1 MCFYLNM
8 EARCW
13 LIHCRW
19 NIYWWKG

>member
-1 MCFYLNM
+1 M